1 MNADKPQHCA
11 ECKKKQE
18 KIETLEEALAGAHR
32 QLAQLRDKDSVVKD
46 A

>member
-1 MNADKPQHCA
+1 MSADKTQICP
-11 ECKKKQE
+11 ECKKLQE
-18 KIETLEEALAGAHR
+18 KVETLQEALAGAHR